1 MNGISPLTIRRQ
13 LWMWTSLAAMVWL
26 TMVWLL
32 FLWMRPQVQSHG
44 QHYGHQHMATMDTEI
59 TPAMRAKL
67 AADKKESEF
76 NHHLTGF
83 LLILAGA
90 FILLQIVWQDRWPFL
105 RYTWPLC
112 FLLAGT
118 FVLIWSDTE
127 LWPFGHRAWL
137 EAFRNN
143 REVLQHKTFAALL
156 LALGVTEWQ
165 RMGGMVKATWLRWVF
180 PALAIGGSILL
191 LFHQHEAAMH
201 VPNHMELMSRIQSEH
216 LSYSMAGMGLGLAK
230 GLAELKTH
238 FQAVF
243 ARVWPLLMIVLG
255 LLLMCYQE

>member
-1 MNGISPLTIRRQ
+1 
-13 LWMWTSLAAMVWL
+13 MWTSLAAMLWL
-26 TMVWLL
+26 TMVLAL
-32 FLWMRPQVQSHG
+32 FLWLRPQVQSHA
-44 QHYGHQHMATMDTEI
+44 QHYGHQHMAMDTEI
-59 TPAMRAKL
+59 TPAIQAKL

-90 FILLQIVWQDRWPFL
+90 FILLQLVWKERWPLL
-105 RYTWPLC
+105 RYTWPVC

-137 EAFRNN
+137 EALRNN

-156 LALGVTEWQ
+156 LALGVVEWQ
-165 RMGGMVKATWLRWVF
+165 RMGGMVKAMWLGWVF

-201 VPNHMELMSRIQSEH
+201 VPNHMQLMSRIQSEH

-230 GLAELKTH
+230 GLAELRTP

-255 LLLMCYQE
+255 LLLMCYRE